1 MMSQKKNLLLL
12 KSKNDIPFFEGQ
24 INIHQ
29 PTISEISFIGEDT
42 FHIGVRFLAFNKE
55 DIDKDNFDLAEMSD
69 FDIFMSIVNQKNSP
83 YKTKVLM
90 VLSLIFPGYN
100 ISFKQDKII
109 MTKGN
114 EQKEINNRN
123 FPSFK
128 NNIIDMFCLDELDEG
143 KQKKYNPT
151 KGRAEKIAEKL
162 KAAEKRRNKK
172 KGKKMDENISI
183 YSYYISVLAVGEQKD
198 WNTLMNYTI
207 PQLLDEFKRF
217 QRKIEY
223 DSYAAAAMAGATDL
237 DEVTHWMIDE

>member
-1 MMSQKKNLLLL
+1 MSQKKNLLLL
-12 KSKNDIPFFEGQ
+12 KSKNDIPFFEGA
-24 INIHQ
+24 ISIHQ
-29 PTISEISFIGEDT
+29 PTINEISFIGEET
-42 FHIGVRFLAFNKE
+42 FHIGVRFLAFDKG
-55 DIDKDNFDLAEMSD
+55 DISEDNFDLTKMSD
-69 FDIFMSIVNQKNSP
+69 FDILMSMVNQKSNP
-83 YKTKVLM
+83 YKTKASM
-90 VLSLIFPGYN
+90 VLSLIFPGYE
-100 ISFKQDKII
+100 ISFKQDKIV
-109 MTKGN
+109 MVKGA
-114 EQKEINNRN
+114 EQREINNRN

-128 NNIIDMFCLDELDEG
+128 SNIIDMFCLEELDEG

-172 KGKKMDENISI
+172 KGKKVDEEISI

-198 WNTLMNYTI
+198 WNILMNYTI

-223 DSYAAAAMAGATDL
+223 DSYAAAAMAGASDL

>member
-1 MMSQKKNLLLL
+1 MSQKKNLLLL
-12 KSKNDIPFFEGQ
+12 KSKNDIPFFEGA
-24 INIHQ
+24 ISIHQ
-29 PTISEISFIGEDT
+29 PTINEISFIGEET
-42 FHIGVRFLAFNKE
+42 FHIGVRFLAFDKG
-55 DIDKDNFDLAEMSD
+55 DISEDNFDLTKMSD
-69 FDIFMSIVNQKNSP
+69 FDILMSMVNQKGNP
-83 YKTKVLM
+83 YKTKASM
-90 VLSLIFPGYN
+90 VLSLIFPGYE
-100 ISFKQDKII
+100 ISFKQDKIV
-109 MTKGN
+109 MVKGA
-114 EQKEINNRN
+114 EQREINNRN

-128 NNIIDMFCLDELDEG
+128 SNIIDMFCLEELDEG

-172 KGKKMDENISI
+172 KGKKVDEEISI

-198 WNTLMNYTI
+198 WNILMDYTI

-223 DSYAAAAMAGATDL
+223 DSYAAAAMAGASDL

>member
-1 MMSQKKNLLLL
+1 MSQKKNLLLL
-12 KSKNDIPFFEGQ
+12 KSKNDIPFFEGA
-24 INIHQ
+24 ISIHQ
-29 PTISEISFIGEDT
+29 PTINEISFIGEET
-42 FHIGVRFLAFNKE
+42 FHIGVRFLAFDKG
-55 DIDKDNFDLAEMSD
+55 DISEDNFDLTKMSD
-69 FDIFMSIVNQKNSP
+69 FDILMSMVNQKGNP
-83 YKTKVLM
+83 YKTKASM
-90 VLSLIFPGYN
+90 VLSLIFPGYE
-100 ISFKQDKII
+100 ISFKQDKIV
-109 MTKGN
+109 MVKGA
-114 EQKEINNRN
+114 EQREINNRN

-128 NNIIDMFCLDELDEG
+128 SNIIDMFCLEELDEG

-172 KGKKMDENISI
+172 KGKKVNEEISI

-198 WNTLMNYTI
+198 WNILMDYTI

>member
-1 MMSQKKNLLLL
+1 MSQKKNLLLL
-12 KSKNDIPFFEGQ
+12 KSKNDIPFFEGA
-24 INIHQ
+24 ISIHQ
-29 PTISEISFIGEDT
+29 PTINEISFIGEET
-42 FHIGVRFLAFNKE
+42 FHIGVRFLAFDKG
-55 DIDKDNFDLAEMSD
+55 DISEDNFDLTKMSD
-69 FDIFMSIVNQKNSP
+69 FDILMSMVNQKGNP
-83 YKTKVLM
+83 YKTKASM
-90 VLSLIFPGYN
+90 VLSLIFPGYE
-100 ISFKQDKII
+100 ISFKQDKIV
-109 MTKGN
+109 MVKGA
-114 EQKEINNRN
+114 EQREINNRN

-128 NNIIDMFCLDELDEG
+128 SNIIDMFCLEELDEG

-172 KGKKMDENISI
+172 KGKKVNEEISI

-198 WNTLMNYTI
+198 WNILMDYTI

-223 DSYAAAAMAGATDL
+223 DSYAAAAMAGASDL